1 MFEITGKNNTAKI
14 FSIRPDEKA
23 FEQIRL
29 LCDQEFVKDAQIRIM
44 PDYHFGAGCTI
55 GFTANLGT
63 KVIPNLVG
71 VDIGCGMLC
80 IELGKINLDLEKFDN
95 LIKANVPSGR
105 NSHNGRVIGFDD
117 INDLICYRDLRH
129 QGDFDKQIGTLGGGN
144 HFIELDTDAYNNIYL
159 VIHSGSRNMGKQVA
173 DYWQH
178 IAIENCKGLG
188 NLNEEKKKLIYNLKD
203 EGKQSAIQPAIK
215 QLEKAFRESNPA
227 YPPDLCYLEG
237 ISRDEYLH
245 DMKICQEYARLNRE
259 TMANIILQKLG
270 YDVFTSFDYFHTT
283 HNYVDFN
290 DNTIRKGAVSAYKGE
305 KIIIPINMRDGS
317 LICLGKG
324 NPDWNNSAPHGAGR
338 LMGRNEAMRQLNLS
352 EFTTSMDGVYTT
364 TANASTLDEAP
375 MAYKPMEEI
384 VDAIQDTVEVVKTV
398 TPIYN
403 FKASE

>member
-1 MFEITGKNNTAKI
+1 MFEVAGKYNTAKI

-29 LCDQEFVKDAQIRIM
+29 LCDQEFVQDAQIRIM

-80 IELGKINLDLEKFDN
+80 IELGKTNLDLEKFDN
-95 LIKANVPSGR
+95 LIKTNVPSGR
-105 NSHNGRVIGFDD
+105 NSHKGRVIGFDS
-117 INDLICYRDLRH
+117 INDLICYRELRH

-144 HFIELDTDAYNNIYL
+144 HFIELDTDTYNNIYL

-178 IAIENCKGLG
+178 VAIENCKGLG
-188 NLNEEKKKLIYNLKD
+188 NLNEEKEKLINRLKLED
-203 EGKQSAIQPAIK
+203 NRHLIQSSLRE
-215 QLEKAFRESNPA
+215 LEKQFNKEQPK

-237 ISRDEYLH
+237 ISKDEYLH

-270 YDVFTSFDYFHTT
+270 YDGFTSFDYFHTT

-305 KIIIPINMRDGS
+305 KLILPINMRDGS

-352 EFTTSMDGVYTT
+352 EFTTSMDGIYTT

-384 VDAIQDTVEVVKTV
+384 VDAIQDTVEVVKTI